1 MGLLSTDDIVSKL
14 PDLWTYDEAAKM
26 IWREFKLGNFLDAIA
41 FMNMVAPLAEM
52 QDHHPDLFLHGYNK
66 VKVTLSSHDKGG
78 VTERDIKLAKEINT
92 L

>member
-1 MGLLSTDDIVSKL
+1 MALLNTEDISLKL

-26 IWREFKLGNFLDAIA
+26 IWREFQLGNFLDAIA

-52 QDHHPDLFLHGYNK
+52 QDHHPDLFLHSYNK
-66 VKVTLSSHDKGG
+66 VKVILSSHDKGG
-78 VTERDIKLAKEINT
+78 VTDRDIKLATEINA